1 MGNCCFANYREEVK
15 YLTEKLLESEE
26 QLQQSNMENII
37 YRNQLILTKAYF
49 RNIDYKNGKL
59 S

>member
-1 MGNCCFANYREEVK
+1 MGNCCFTNYREEVK